1 MYEEMTWCISFQEN
15 LIHTLNI
22 YLIMELMNAT
32 IQLFN
37 PDIINNKLNMFSQPL
52 GTCSSLVGD
61 GA

>member
-1 MYEEMTWCISFQEN
+1 
-15 LIHTLNI
+15 
-22 YLIMELMNAT
+22 MELMNAT